1 VQFGLSL
8 FVFLQGFTVRML
20 HPISSPHHSPLE
32 SQPTRSGHPRDL
44 RIADFH
50 YELPQ
55 DRIALYPTNQREEAR
70 MLEYR
75 GGVLRDRTF
84 SELADG
90 LPPGVHL
97 VLNNT
102 RVVPARLRWPLPN
115 GSLVEFLLLEPEW
128 SNPGGEGVAW
138 WCMIGNNRAWKS
150 GILDLDLPG
159 GHLRIVRGSS
169 RDGQWLV
176 NLAWEPQ
183 PGKDSNEPQTLEELL
198 DLVGEVPLPPY
209 LQRKS
214 EELDRERYQ
223 TTYARERG
231 AVAAPTAGL
240 HLTPSLLEQILH
252 RGGKTTEVTL
262 HVGAGTFQPV
272 KASQMAEHGMHTERI
287 SIQVEA
293 LKALCSSQAPVYA
306 VGTTSLR
313 LLESLYWAA
322 VHLNN
327 PSFEASSIAGLGH
340 LPRVEQWDPYVLDDK
355 GLTSKEAL
363 EILLEWAHKNQCSE
377 LSGRTGLLIA
387 PPYRARMVQGLM
399 TNFHQP
405 QSTLLLLVA
414 ALVGED
420 WRKIYQ
426 HALDQGYRF
435 LSYGDGSLLHL

>member
-1 VQFGLSL
+1 MILPNTITPQDPQGSL
-8 FVFLQGFTVRML
+8 A
-20 HPISSPHHSPLE
+20 PK
-32 SQPTRSGHPRDL
+32 SGHPRDL
-44 RIADFH
+44 RISDFH

-55 DRIALYPTNQREEAR
+55 DRIAMYPANRREEAR

-75 GGVLRDRTF
+75 GGVVQDRTF
-84 SELADG
+84 AELG
-90 LPPGVHL
+90 QRLPAGAHL

-102 RVVPARLRWPLPN
+102 RVVPARLRWPLPS
-115 GSLVEFLLLEPEW
+115 GSLVEFLLLEPELN
-128 SNPGGEGVAW
+128 NPAGDGMAW

-150 GILDLDLPG
+150 GVLDLDLPG
-159 GHLRIVRGSS
+159 GHLRIVRGPS

-176 NLAWEPQ
+176 NLSWEAVKGIGP
-183 PGKDSNEPQTLEELL
+183 NEPQSLEELL

-240 HLTPSLLEQILH
+240 HLTPSLLEQIVH
-252 RGGKTTEVTL
+252 RGGKITEGTL

-272 KASQMAEHGMHTERI
+272 KATNMAEHGMHTERI
-287 SIQVEA
+287 SIRVEA
-293 LKALCSSQAPVYA
+293 LEALYSNPTPVYA

-322 VHLNN
+322 VHLHNN
-327 PSFEASSIAGLGH
+327 SLHASSKPGSVQ
-340 LPRVEQWDPYVLDDK
+340 LPRVEQWDPYTMDDK
-355 GLTSKEAL
+355 GLSSKEAL
-363 EILLEWAHKNQCSE
+363 EILLEWAQKNECSE

-387 PPYRARMVQGLM
+387 PPYKTRMIQGLI

-414 ALVGED
+414 ALVGDD